1 MKYPRGRLVGY
12 LGLIALFLIIIN
24 GFKSIAAESLLISL
38 SAQRTADGGIIFI
51 GQVKLPKGTKMMID
65 LSLNND
71 LLGQDT
77 VLIKDAGNFESGVFR
92 KGKKPHSPGTYQVS
106 IFSHFTK
113 VWQSPEI
120 LKLVGE
126 NGALL
131 PSDLLVPDDPEFPN
145 DTRHFEVTRNVIFP
159 RIALVSN
166 NALANSTEQKAIRS
180 VQEAYLSV
188 PDRGRSADPVKG
200 VVAFIEKGGG
210 FQALSWT
217 ANQSSPGIWIVT
229 LDCIDAGQKKKAQ
242 WECNIETKKVKY
254 LNPLAKILSWTPAE

>member
-1 MKYPRGRLVGY
+1 MKYSRGRSIGY
-12 LGLIALFLIIIN
+12 LGIIVLFLIIIN

-38 SAQRTADGGIIFI
+38 SAQRTTDGGIIFV

-77 VLIKDAGNFESGVFR
+77 VLIKDAGNFKSGVFR
-92 KGKKPHSPGTYQVS
+92 KGKEPHSPGTYQIHVL
-106 IFSHFTK
+106 SHFTK
-113 VWQSPEI
+113 VWQSSEI
-120 LKLVGE
+120 LKIVGE

-145 DTRHFEVTRNVIFP
+145 DTRHFEVTRNVVFP

-166 NALANSTEQKAIRS
+166 NDLDSSTEQKAIQS
-180 VQEAYLSV
+180 VQEAYLSISE
-188 PDRGRSADPVKG
+188 RGRSADPVKG
-200 VVAFIEKGGG
+200 VVALIEKGGG
-210 FQALSWT
+210 FQPLSWI
-217 ANQSSPGIWIVT
+217 ANQSSPGVWIVT
-229 LDCIDAGQKKKAQ
+229 LNCIDAGQKKKAL
-242 WECNIETKKVKY
+242 WEYNKVTNKVKY